1 MHPTSKKLEKHV
13 VFTMSYIVWIHFMW
27 SSATWLTSSMHVT
40 CVYSHGGDVFTREG
54 IGGVTY
60 QQTGLTH
67 SPEGEGQ

>member
-1 MHPTSKKLEKHV
+1 
-13 VFTMSYIVWIHFMW
+13 
-27 SSATWLTSSMHVT
+27 MHVT

-67 SPEGEGQ
+67 SPEGEGQRNMFTIQFNIMHNIMLLPFCMTQALAYFHVA